1 MYLLNKIMF
10 LKFNI
15 LYIFIESNSGLES
28 ATAPLM
34 LTGIPSTDFTLSRD
48 FLVMQD
54 DQMNVINSF
63 KTQNL
68 DVDDSTHLS
77 STAQN
82 SNKENNIDP
91 LATTNEQE
99 INEILMSTEDKKDC
113 EKKHVRRS
121 KRRINDKKNIC
132 T

>member
-1 MYLLNKIMF
+1 
-10 LKFNI
+10 
-15 LYIFIESNSGLES
+15 
-28 ATAPLM
+28 M

-77 STAQN
+77 STAEN
-82 SNKENNIDP
+82 SNKENNADP
-91 LATTNEQE
+91 LAASNEQE
-99 INEILMSTEDKKDC
+99 INEILIPTEEKKDN
-113 EKKHVRRS
+113 EKKNVRRS
-121 KRRINDKKNIC
+121 KRRINDKKNFC
-132 T
+132 M